1 MCTNFIPTRNSEWVK
16 STFGVPLP
24 PDYPEGAYPGYL
36 APIVL
41 KGRKS
46 DKTAC
51 GLARFGLI
59 PAWAKDEK
67 IGRHTYNARSE
78 TVASKPSFRSAWAKG
93 QFALVLVDAFFEPN
107 YETGKAVRWRI
118 ETADRLPF
126 AIAALWDRWVNAKG
140 EPVVSFTM
148 LTINADAHPIMRQFH
163 KPADEKRTPV
173 VIPKAKYET
182 WLSSGGSESMTFLSL
197 GQMPEL
203 ISQLD
208 GNMGQLALR

>member
-1 MCTNFIPTRNSEWVK
+1 M
-16 STFGVPLP
+16 
-24 PDYPEGAYPGYL
+24 

-46 DKTAC
+46 AKTAC

-78 TVASKPSFRSAWAKG
+78 TVTSKPSFRSAWAKG

-107 YETGKAVRWRI
+107 YENGRAVRWRI
-118 ETADRLPF
+118 EAADRAPF
-126 AIAALWDRWVNAKG
+126 AIAALWDRWVNPKG

-148 LTINADAHPIMRQFH
+148 LTINADTHPVMRQFH

-173 VIPKAKYET
+173 VISKVNYDA
-182 WLSSGGSESMTFLSL
+182 WLSSETVDATKFLSL
-197 GQMPEL
+197 GQMPDL
-203 ISQLD
+203 LSRVD
-208 GNMGQLALR
+208 KN

>member
-1 MCTNFIPTRNSEWVK
+1 
-16 STFGVPLP
+16 
-24 PDYPEGAYPGYL
+24 L

-46 DKTAC
+46 GKTAC

-78 TVASKPSFRSAWAKG
+78 TVTSKPSFRSAWAKG

-118 ETADRLPF
+118 EAADRAPF
-126 AIAALWDRWVNAKG
+126 AIAALWDRWVNPKG

-148 LTINADAHPIMRQFH
+148 LTINADTHPVMRQFH

-173 VIPKAKYET
+173 VISKEKYDA
-182 WLSSGGSESMTFLSL
+182 WLSAEPAGAVK
-197 GQMPEL
+197 L
-203 ISQLD
+203 INLIDTPRLTSD
-208 GNMGQLALR
+208 PA

>member
-1 MCTNFIPTRNSEWVK
+1 VCTNFIPTRNSEWVK

-24 PDYPEGAYPGYL
+24 SDYPEQTYPGYL

-46 DKTAC
+46 GKTAC

-78 TVASKPSFRSAWAKG
+78 TVGSKPSFRSAWARG
-93 QFALVLVDAFFEPN
+93 QFALVIVDAFFEPN
-107 YETGKAVRWRI
+107 YGTGKAVRWRI
-118 ETADRLPF
+118 EAADREPF
-126 AIAALWDRWVNAKG
+126 AIAALWDRWVNPQG

-148 LTINADAHPIMRQFH
+148 LTINADTHPVMRQFH

-173 VIPKAKYET
+173 VISKEKYDA
-182 WLSSGGSESMTFLSL
+182 WLSSETVEVATFLSL
-197 GQMPEL
+197 GQMPNL
-203 ISQLD
+203 LSQAD
-208 GNMGQLALR
+208 KN

>member
-1 MCTNFIPTRNSEWVK
+1 LCTNFIPTRNSEWVK
-16 STFGVPLP
+16 STFGAPLP
-24 PDYPEGAYPGYL
+24 SDYPAETYPGYT

-46 DKTAC
+46 GKTAC

-78 TVASKPSFRSAWAKG
+78 TVTAKPSFRSAWAKG

-118 ETADRLPF
+118 EAADRGPF
-126 AIAALWDRWVNAKG
+126 AIAALWDRWVNPKG

-148 LTINADAHPIMRQFH
+148 LTINADTHPVMRQFH

-173 VIPKAKYET
+173 VISKEKYGA
-182 WLSSGGSESMTFLSL
+182 WLSSETIEAATFLSL
-197 GQMPEL
+197 GQMPNL
-203 ISQLD
+203 LSRVD
-208 GNMGQLALR
+208 KN

>member
-1 MCTNFIPTRNSEWVK
+1 LCTNFIPTRNSQWAK
-16 STFGVPLP
+16 SAFGVPLP
-24 PDYPEGAYPGYL
+24 SDYPEQTYPGYL

-46 DKTAC
+46 ARTAC

-67 IGRHTYNARSE
+67 IGRHTYNARTE
-78 TVASKPSFRSAWAKG
+78 TVSSKPSFRSAWAKG
-93 QFALVLVDAFFEPN
+93 QFALVLVEAFFEPN

-118 ETADRLPF
+118 EAADQIPF
-126 AIAALWDRWVNAKG
+126 AIAALWDRWISPKG

-148 LTINADAHPIMRQFH
+148 LTINADTHPVMRQFH
-163 KPADEKRTPV
+163 RPADEKRTPV
-173 VIPKAKYET
+173 VISKENYDA
-182 WLSSGGSESMTFLSL
+182 WLSSETVEAEKFLSL

-203 ISQLD
+203 VSESHK
-208 GNMGQLALR
+208 N

>member
-24 PDYPEGAYPGYL
+24 SGYPAEAYPGYL

-41 KGRKS
+41 RGRKS

-67 IGRHTYNARSE
+67 ICRHTYNARSE
-78 TVASKPSFRSAWAKG
+78 TVGSKPSFRSAWAKG

-107 YETGKAVRWRI
+107 YETDHAVRWRI

-126 AIAALWDRWVNAKG
+126 AIAALWDRWVNPKG

-148 LTINADAHPIMRQFH
+148 LTINADSHPVMRQFH

-173 VIPKAKYET
+173 VISKEKYDS
-182 WLSSGGSESMTFLSL
+182 WLSAEPAGAVK
-197 GQMPEL
+197 L
-203 ISQLD
+203 INLIDTPRLTS
-208 GNMGQLALR
+208 NPA

>member
-1 MCTNFIPTRNSEWVK
+1 LCTNFIPTRNSVWVK
-16 STFGVPLP
+16 STFGAPLP
-24 PDYPEGAYPGYL
+24 SDYPAETYPGYT

-46 DKTAC
+46 GKTAC

-78 TVASKPSFRSAWAKG
+78 TVTAKPSFRSAWAKG

-118 ETADRLPF
+118 EATDRAPF
-126 AIAALWDRWVNAKG
+126 AIAALWDRWVNPKG

-148 LTINADAHPIMRQFH
+148 LTINADTHPVMRQFH

-173 VIPKAKYET
+173 VISKEKYDA
-182 WLSSGGSESMTFLSL
+182 WLSSETIEAATFLSL
-197 GQMPEL
+197 GQMPNL
-203 ISQLD
+203 LSRVD
-208 GNMGQLALR
+208 KN

>member
-24 PDYPEGAYPGYL
+24 SGYPEEAYPGYL

-41 KGRKS
+41 RSRKS

-78 TVASKPSFRSAWAKG
+78 TVASKPSFRAAWAKG

-107 YETGKAVRWRI
+107 YQTGKAVRWRI
-118 ETADRLPF
+118 EAADRLPF
-126 AIAALWDRWVNAKG
+126 AIAALWDRWDNPKG
-140 EPVVSFTM
+140 ESVVSFTM
-148 LTINADAHPIMRQFH
+148 LTINADTHPVMRQFH

-173 VIPKAKYET
+173 
-182 WLSSGGSESMTFLSL
+182 
-197 GQMPEL
+197 L
-203 ISQLD
+203 ISKVNYDAWLKVESTEAIRLI
-208 GNMGQLALR
+208 NLTEMPRLTSNPA

>member
-1 MCTNFIPTRNSEWVK
+1 VCTNFIPTRNSEWVK
-16 STFGVPLP
+16 SAFGAQLP
-24 PDYPEGAYPGYL
+24 SGYRSETYPGYT

-46 DKTAC
+46 GKTAC

-59 PAWAKDEK
+59 PAWAKDET

-78 TVASKPSFRSAWAKG
+78 TVAAKPSFRSAWAKE

-118 ETADRLPF
+118 EAADREPF
-126 AIAALWDRWVNAKG
+126 AIAALWDRWVNPKG

-148 LTINADAHPIMRQFH
+148 LTINADTHPVMRQFH

-173 VIPKAKYET
+173 VISKEKYDA
-182 WLSSGGSESMTFLSL
+182 WLSSETVEVATFLSL
-197 GQMPEL
+197 GQMPNL
-203 ISQLD
+203 LSRVD
-208 GNMGQLALR
+208 KV